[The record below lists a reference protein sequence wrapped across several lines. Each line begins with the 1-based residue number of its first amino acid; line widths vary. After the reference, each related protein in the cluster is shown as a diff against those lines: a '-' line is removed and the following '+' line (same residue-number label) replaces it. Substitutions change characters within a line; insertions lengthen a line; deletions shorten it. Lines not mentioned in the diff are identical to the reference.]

1 MAKLHAARLLRDAFQ
16 LRDRVR
22 LDLALDLLV
31 PPLSL
36 LAVPVAAGLA
46 AALAL
51 GSGGATAVFGTCAF
65 CLLAYVL
72 RGWMV
77 TGTGARGLAAL
88 LCAPVFVAWKLG
100 VLALRPRT
108 KGWVRTAR
116 EDQGAS
122 ATSA

>member
-1 MAKLHAARLLRDAFQ
+1 MAKLHAARLLGDAFR

-51 GSGGATAVFGTCAF
+51 HSDAAMAVFSVCAF
-65 CLLAYVL
+65 FLVTYVL

-77 TGTGARGLAAL
+77 SGTGARGLAAL

-100 VLALRPRT
+100 VLALRSRT
-108 KGWVRTAR
+108 NGWVRTAR